1 MRQARKTS
9 HRGVKQGVER
19 RRRATSSLDVAA
31 CATQSN
37 QLLSC
42 KLRLFSVMPLDRA
55 PLHTWLHHWQD
66 EYDAPYPPL
75 VLAGREPGP
84 TRKDVSMKAGGGED
98 GQRKLWWEPRGAH

>member
-19 RRRATSSLDVAA
+19 RRRATSSLEVAA

-42 KLRLFSVMPLDRA
+42 KLRLFSVMPLARA
-55 PLHTWLHHWQD
+55 TLHTWLHHWQD
-66 EYDAPYPPL
+66 EYDAAYLYL
-75 VLAGREPGP
+75 VLAGHEPDP
-84 TRKDVSMKAGGGED
+84 QRRAVYINFAAGERRHA
-98 GQRKLWWEPRGAH
+98 QT